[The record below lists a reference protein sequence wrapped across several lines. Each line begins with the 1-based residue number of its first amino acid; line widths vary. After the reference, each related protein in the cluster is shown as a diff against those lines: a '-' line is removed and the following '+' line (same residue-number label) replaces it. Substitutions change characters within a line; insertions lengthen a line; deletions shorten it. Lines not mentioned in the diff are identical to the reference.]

1 MARPDGTCPC
11 RPRGVPTVTVSYFA
25 LYRTPEDPA
34 EFERQYFG
42 SHVPL
47 VEKTP
52 GLVENRVHRVTR
64 QFVGEPSY
72 HLVAE
77 LVFESR
83 EAMKQAFASE
93 EWKAS
98 GANLQS
104 WGGMDLVTMF
114 SAEPSA
120 PGTGQ

>member
-1 MARPDGTCPC
+1 M
-11 RPRGVPTVTVSYFA
+11 TVSYFA

-34 EFERQYFG
+34 DFEKHYFG

-64 QFVGEPSY
+64 QFVGEPGY
-72 HLVAE
+72 FMVAE
-77 LVFESR
+77 LVFESP
-83 EAMKQAFASE
+83 EAMKAGFKSP

-98 GANLQS
+98 GENLAS
-104 WGGMDLVTMF
+104 WGGMELVTMF
-114 SAEPSA
+114 STEPFRPA
-120 PGTGQ
+120 AG